1 MDNKRYYIELEV
13 LTPLSVGAGNENDWI
28 CGVDY
33 VIKDG
38 KVYVIDM
45 ERAARLGIDVERL
58 ASAFAQSDQ
67 RAIIN
72 LMGNRLEQAS
82 SRVFEAPVETTNPI
96 KSFMR
101 TQLMD
106 KPVVPGS
113 SLKGAIRS
121 CLFNDFH
128 GPKQDGEKL
137 EGINDTV
144 FGTMKEGD
152 VFTRFIHIG
161 DIVMPS
167 TGLVNTKI
175 FNLQGSE
182 WQSSDWAGG
191 WKHKGGKSS
200 KTTSDYQPT
209 GFNTLYECVEPGL
222 KGIGAIDMTNRAFEL
237 LCKKFQDDH
246 KTQAYL
252 DKKQNVMQ
260 GGIKALFHIINSTT
274 RNYLKK
280 EREFFDTYHTDR
292 VDEIIDKIDS
302 LLRMIPADDSYCVMK
317 MSAGV
322 GFHSITGDWLY
333 DDYCD
338 EPGLWPATIDGKPC
352 KDAGKKRYKS
362 RKIAEYG
369 GQLQMMGFVILRSID
384 ENGEASYHDHLE
396 RMKVSD
402 AQLRAEA
409 EKAERERA
417 EAAAKKQREQAAAR
431 RELENKYDG
440 IMDEAKALAEDKK
453 WDEAIAKAQEAAEL
467 IPERDDHATW
477 IKSWTNQKSIEE
489 ANQAAK
495 DAAGER
501 YRQPLAD
508 VLKAT
513 SLGNVIGTTK
523 KWVENNGGLDAFGE
537 AELQALFAAIQSLPP
552 KEQKQLARK
561 RKDIVKAI
569 GEQWTASLYELFI

>member
-13 LTPLSVGAGNENDWI
+13 QTPLSVGAGNDNDWI

-45 ERAARLGIDVERL
+45 ERAARLGIDAERL
-58 ASAFAQSDQ
+58 ASAFARSDQ
-67 RAIIN
+67 HSIIN
-72 LMGNRLEQAS
+72 LIGNRLEQAS
-82 SRVFEAPVETTNPI
+82 SRVFDAPAHTTNPI
-96 KSFMR
+96 KAFLR

-128 GPKQDGEKL
+128 GPKRQGEEVKD
-137 EGINDTV
+137 INDKV

-152 VFTRFIHIG
+152 VFTRFIHVG
-161 DIVMPS
+161 DVVMPK
-167 TGLVNTKI
+167 TRLVNTKL
-175 FNLQGSE
+175 FNLRGRGN
-182 WQSSDWAGG
+182 DWNGG
-191 WKHKGGKSS
+191 WKQSGRE
-200 KTTSDYQPT
+200 TTANYQPT

-222 KGIGAIDMTNRAFEL
+222 KGVGTIDMTNQAFEL
-237 LCKKFQDDH
+237 LCKKLP
-246 KTQAYL
+246 KQAYL
-252 DKKQNVMQ
+252 DKKQHVMQ
-260 GGIKALFHIINSTT
+260 GGIRALFHIINNTT
-274 RNYLKK
+274 RNYLEK
-280 EREFFDTYHTDR
+280 EREFFETYHTDR
-292 VDEIIDKIDS
+292 VDEIIGRIDY
-302 LLRMIPADDSYCVMK
+302 LLSMIPADDSYCVMK

-333 DDYCD
+333 DDYCE
-338 EPGLWPATIDGKPC
+338 EPGLWPNEIDGKKC
-352 KDAGKKRYKS
+352 RDAGKKRYKS
-362 RKIAEYG
+362 RKIAEYDNHL
-369 GQLQMMGFVILRSID
+369 QLMGFVILRAIE
-384 ENGEASYHDHLE
+384 ENGETSYHDHLE

-409 EKAERERA
+409 EAAEQRAAAEREKA
-417 EAAAKKQREQAAAR
+417 LREQAAAR
-431 RELENKYDG
+431 RDLENKYDG
-440 IMDEAKALAEDKK
+440 IMAEAKALAEAKK

-467 IPERDDHATW
+467 IPEREEHATW
-477 IKSWTNQKSIEE
+477 IKSWTNQKFIEE
-489 ANQAAK
+489 ANQATK

-501 YRQPLAD
+501 YKQPLAD

-523 KWVENNGGLDAFGE
+523 KWVENNGGISTFGE
-537 AELQALFAAIQSLPP
+537 TELQVLFAAIQSLPN
-552 KEQKQLARK
+552 KEQKQLSKK

-569 GEQWTASLYELFI
+569 GEQWAASLYELFI

>member
-13 LTPLSVGAGNENDWI
+13 LTPLSVGAGNENDWV

-72 LMGNRLEQAS
+72 LMGNRLKQAS

-128 GPKQDGEKL
+128 GPKRQGEKL

-144 FGTMKEGD
+144 FGTMKDGD
-152 VFTRFIHIG
+152 VFTRFIHVG

-175 FNLQGSE
+175 FNLRGRGD
-182 WQSSDWAGG
+182 DWNGG
-191 WKHKGGKSS
+191 WKHSGRE
-200 KTTSDYQPT
+200 TTANYQPT

-274 RNYLKK
+274 RNYLEK

-292 VDEIIDKIDS
+292 VDEIIDKIDD
-302 LLRMIPADDSYCVMK
+302 LLKLIPADDSYCVMK

-338 EPGLWPATIDGKPC
+338 EPGFWPDS
-352 KDAGKKRYKS
+352 DRRNAGKKRYKS
-362 RKIAEYG
+362 RKIAEFG

-402 AQLRAEA
+402 AQMRAEA
-409 EKAERERA
+409 EKAARERA
-417 EAAAKKQREQAAAR
+417 EAAAKKQREEAAAR

-440 IMDEAKALAEDKK
+440 IMDEAKALAEGKK

-467 IPERDDHATW
+467 IPERDEHATW
-477 IKSWTNQKSIEE
+477 IKSWTNQKAIEE

-523 KWVENNGGLDAFGE
+523 KWVENNGGLDAFGD

-552 KEQKQLARK
+552 KEQKQLVRK

>member
-13 LTPLSVGAGNENDWI
+13 LTPLSVGAGNENDWV

-58 ASAFAQSDQ
+58 ALAFAQSDQ

-96 KSFMR
+96 KSFLR

-121 CLFNDFH
+121 CLFNNFH
-128 GPKQDGEKL
+128 GPYQDGEDVK
-137 EGINDTV
+137 GINDTV

-152 VFTRFIHIG
+152 VFTRFIHVG

-167 TGLVNTKI
+167 TALVNTKL
-175 FNLQGSE
+175 FNLRGRGD
-182 WQSSDWAGG
+182 DWNGG
-191 WKHKGGKSS
+191 WKYSGRE
-200 KTTSDYQPT
+200 TTANYQPT

-260 GGIKALFHIINSTT
+260 GGIRALFHIINSTT
-274 RNYLKK
+274 RNYLEK

-338 EPGLWPATIDGKPC
+338 EPGFWPDS
-352 KDAGKKRYKS
+352 DRRNAGKKRYKS
-362 RKIAEYG
+362 RKIEEYG

-384 ENGEASYHDHLE
+384 ENGETSYHDHLE

-417 EAAAKKQREQAAAR
+417 EAAAKKQREEAAAR

-440 IMDEAKALAEDKK
+440 IIDEAKALAEGKK

-569 GEQWTASLYELFI
+569 GEQWTASLYELFT

>member
-13 LTPLSVGAGNENDWI
+13 LTPLSVGAGNENDWV

-144 FGTMKEGD
+144 FGTMKDGD

-222 KGIGAIDMTNRAFEL
+222 KGIGAIDMTNLAFEL

-246 KTQAYL
+246 KTQAYF

-260 GGIKALFHIINSTT
+260 GGIKALFHIINTTT
-274 RNYLKK
+274 RNYLEK
-280 EREFFDTYHTDR
+280 EKEFFDTYHTDR
-292 VDEIIDKIDS
+292 VDEIIDKIDD
-302 LLRMIPADDSYCVMK
+302 LLKLIPADDSYCVMK

-338 EPGLWPATIDGKPC
+338 EPGFWPDS
-352 KDAGKKRYKS
+352 DRRNAGKKMYKS

-384 ENGEASYHDHLE
+384 ENGETSYHDHLE

-417 EAAAKKQREQAAAR
+417 EAAAKKQREEAAAR

-440 IMDEAKALAEDKK
+440 IMDKAKVLAEGKK
-453 WDEAIAKAQEAAEL
+453 WDEAITKAQEAAEL
-467 IPERDDHATW
+467 IPERDEHATW
-477 IKSWTNQKSIEE
+477 IKSWTNQKAIEE

-501 YRQPLAD
+501 YRQPLDD

-537 AELQALFAAIQSLPP
+537 TELQALFAAIQSLPP

>member
-13 LTPLSVGAGNENDWI
+13 LTPLSVGAGNDNDWI

-45 ERAARLGIDVERL
+45 ERVARLGIGVERL
-58 ASAFAQSDQ
+58 ASAFARSDQ
-67 RAIIN
+67 HAIVN
-72 LMGNRLEQAS
+72 LIGNRLEQAS
-82 SRVFEAPVETTNPI
+82 SRVFDAPAYTTNPI
-96 KSFMR
+96 KAFQR
-101 TQLMD
+101 TQLLD

-128 GPKQDGEKL
+128 GPKRQGEDVKD
-137 EGINDTV
+137 INEKV

-152 VFTRFIHIG
+152 VFTRFIHVG
-161 DIVMPS
+161 DVVMPS
-167 TGLVNTKI
+167 TRLVNTKI

-182 WQSSDWAGG
+182 SRTSDWTGG
-191 WKHKGGKSS
+191 WKHKGGRPGR
-200 KTTSDYQPT
+200 TTSNYQPT
-209 GFNTLYECVEPGL
+209 GFNTLYECVEPGM
-222 KGIGAIDMTNRAFEL
+222 KGIGTIDMTNHAFEM
-237 LCKKFQDDH
+237 LCKKLP
-246 KTQAYL
+246 KQAYL
-252 DKKQNVMQ
+252 DKKQRVMQ
-260 GGIKALFHIINSTT
+260 GGIRALFHIINNTT
-274 RNYLKK
+274 RNYLEK

-292 VDEIIDKIDS
+292 VDEIIDKIDY

-338 EPGLWPATIDGKPC
+338 EPGLWPAD
-352 KDAGKKRYKS
+352 DRYNAGKKRYKS
-362 RKIAEYG
+362 RKIAECDG
-369 GQLQMMGFVILRSID
+369 HLQQMGFVILRTIE
-384 ENGEASYHDHLE
+384 ENGEASYHDHME
-396 RMKVSD
+396 RMKISD

-409 EKAERERA
+409 EVTKRQAAAERE
-417 EAAAKKQREQAAAR
+417 EALRKQAAALQD
-431 RELENKYDG
+431 LENKYDG
-440 IMDEAKALAEDKK
+440 IMDEAKALAEAKK
-453 WDEAIAKAQEAAEL
+453 WDMAIAKAQEAAEM
-467 IPERDDHATW
+467 IPERDEHATW
-477 IKSWTNQKSIEE
+477 IKSWTSQKAIE
-489 ANQAAK
+489 AATQAAK
-495 DAAGER
+495 VAAGER
-501 YRQPLAD
+501 YKQPLAD

-523 KWVENNGGLDAFGE
+523 KWVENNGGIGAFGE
-537 AELQALFAAIQSLPP
+537 SELKALFAAIQSLPN